1 MRRIIIV
8 CVALMTLVV
17 NSIVAQN
24 ISLQDGD
31 ILFREATTGKLSDA
45 IDQVTQTSVE
55 THFSH
60 MGLVEI
66 LADSICVLHA
76 DTEGGSCR
84 ISLTEFLHPEGDLV
98 EVVAY
103 RLEDEWQATIPLAL
117 ERARQML
124 GKPYN
129 YSYILSDTSHYC
141 SEFVF
146 RAFETDSVFEMN
158 PMTFKSPQT
167 NDFLPSW
174 VEYYQKLKLEIPEG
188 LPGCN
193 PNGMAASEKLL
204 RLGVIE

>member
-1 MRRIIIV
+1 MRKVIIV
-8 CVALMTLVV
+8 ATVLMTMMM
-17 NSIVAQN
+17 NSTMAQN
-24 ISLQDGD
+24 ISLHSGD
-31 ILFREATTGKLSDA
+31 ILFRGATSGKMSEA

-60 MGLVEI
+60 MGMVEI
-66 LADSICVLHA
+66 LADSIYVLHA

-84 ISLTEFLHPEGDLV
+84 ILLSEFLNPEGESV

-103 RLEDEWQATIPLAL
+103 RLKEKWQSAIPSAI
-117 ERARQML
+117 ERAKQML

-146 RAFETDSVFEMN
+146 RAFEADSVFEMN
-158 PMTFKSPQT
+158 PMTFKDPQT
-167 NDFLPSW
+167 TGFLLSW

-193 PNGMAASEKLL
+193 PNGMAASEKLI
-204 RLGVIE
+204 RLGKVE

>member
-1 MRRIIIV
+1 MAQDI
-8 CVALMTLVV
+8 
-17 NSIVAQN
+17 SIQA
-24 ISLQDGD
+24 GD
-31 ILFREATTGKLSDA
+31 ILFRGATTGKLSVA

-60 MGLVEI
+60 MGVVEI

-76 DTEGGSCR
+76 DPEGGSCR
-84 ISLTEFLHPEGDLV
+84 ISLSEFLHPEGDLV

-103 RLEDEWQATIPLAL
+103 RLKDEWQGTIPLAL

-193 PNGMAASEKLL
+193 PNGMVTSEKLL
-204 RLGVIE
+204 RLGVIK